1 MSAMPST
8 SVLVFA
14 LVVSLLTGI
23 AFGIGPAL
31 AASGRDY
38 TSTLPG
44 VGRFT
49 TRITLGQKSLVVLQA
64 VHSLVLLS
72 GAGLMIQTLRNLQN
86 QQFGFQ
92 MEESLVVNV
101 NAGFGAYKPE
111 RLAALYKQIEA
122 GMRQIPNVRDAALA
136 LYSPMS
142 GNNWQSGV
150 TLEER
155 PSRMVSSV
163 WDRVSPS
170 FFDTVGASLMRGRVF
185 NDWDTPNSVHVAVVN
200 ETFAD
205 LYFPN
210 ENPIGKRFGLGGL
223 DRSRDYE
230 IVGVVK
236 NLVFRNPRRP
246 TPPPMFFVPRLQI
259 SPGEWANDG
268 KARSNFIQ
276 CIMIRVAGDLP
287 NLTSQIHRTLAT
299 VDPNLTVVKVMP
311 MREQLR
317 GLVVHEILIT
327 RLAELFGLL
336 ALALA
341 SVGLYG
347 VTAYSATRRTSE
359 IGIRTAFGA
368 TRSNV
373 IGLILSGALRQTGI
387 SLIIGIPATL
397 GAGRVLADLLY
408 GVKTY
413 DPVILAATALMLAI
427 CATVAGL
434 IPALRA
440 SSIDPVTALRM
451 D

>member
-1 MSAMPST
+1 M
-8 SVLVFA
+8 L
-14 LVVSLLTGI
+14 
-23 AFGIGPAL
+23 
-31 AASGRDY
+31 
-38 TSTLPG
+38 
-44 VGRFT
+44 
-49 TRITLGQKSLVVLQA
+49 
-64 VHSLVLLS
+64 
-72 GAGLMIQTLRNLQN
+72 
-86 QQFGFQ
+86 
-92 MEESLVVNV
+92 
-101 NAGFGAYKPE
+101 
-111 RLAALYKQIEA
+111 
-122 GMRQIPNVRDAALA
+122 
-136 LYSPMS
+136 
-142 GNNWQSGV
+142 
-150 TLEER
+150 
-155 PSRMVSSV
+155 
-163 WDRVSPS
+163 
-170 FFDTVGASLMRGRVF
+170 
-185 NDWDTPNSVHVAVVN
+185 
-200 ETFAD
+200 
-205 LYFPN
+205 
-210 ENPIGKRFGLGGL
+210 
-223 DRSRDYE
+223 
-230 IVGVVK
+230 
-236 NLVFRNPRRP
+236 
-246 TPPPMFFVPRLQI
+246 
-259 SPGEWANDG
+259 
-268 KARSNFIQ
+268 
-276 CIMIRVAGDLP
+276 
-287 NLTSQIHRTLAT
+287 
-299 VDPNLTVVKVMP
+299 

-317 GLVVHEILIT
+317 GLLVHEILIT